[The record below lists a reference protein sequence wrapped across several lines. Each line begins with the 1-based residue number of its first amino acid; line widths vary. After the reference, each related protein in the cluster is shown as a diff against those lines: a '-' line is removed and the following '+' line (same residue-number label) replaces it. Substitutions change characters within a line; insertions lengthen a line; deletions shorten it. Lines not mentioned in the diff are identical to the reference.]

1 MVNTHLLS
9 PNGDDIWLFSQ
20 NAGVKHSLQ
29 PGTPLLPVESGNTL
43 IPKTILFVIPDVS
56 PLKHW
61 TLLLDHKTHP
71 CE

>member
-1 MVNTHLLS
+1 MVNTQLFS
-9 PNGDDIWLFSQ
+9 PKGEDIWLSSQ
-20 NAGVKHSLQ
+20 NAGVKHKFTTWYSIATCWARLH
-29 PGTPLLPVESGNTL
+29 PY
-43 IPKTILFVIPDVS
+43 PKTIMFVIPDVS

>member
-1 MVNTHLLS
+1 MHLLS

-56 PLKHW
+56 PLKH
-61 TLLLDHKTHP
+61 
-71 CE
+71 